1 VSTERPDTEEL
12 EGYRAGLRDWL
23 ERNIPAWW
31 REQRG
36 VTGFEVDEE
45 RFEDLRAWHRELFE
59 AGYMGVTWPREY
71 GGQGLSVQHDIV
83 RAEELE
89 RAGAP
94 PTVNTLGISLCGPA
108 LLAYGTEEQ
117 RQRYLENMLSAEE
130 IWCQGYSEPDSGS
143 DLASLQARAVPE
155 GDEYVVN
162 GQKIWTSNGRQAD
175 WIFCLV
181 RTDPQ
186 AKKHAGIGFLL
197 IDMHGSGIEVAP
209 LKQITG
215 GSDFCQVFFSD
226 VRVPA
231 ENMVGEPTQGWQIAN
246 HVLMHERGASL
257 DFMRYG
263 RLLDD
268 LAERARAAPKGGG
281 SLADDPL
288 FRQRFAQLRVEFE
301 ALRQSTLRTLRQVQ
315 AGKTP
320 GPESSLYKLQASE
333 FEQRLMRFATDLQG
347 TYGQLWQRSPR
358 VVDDGI
364 WQFREMWSRAYTI
377 YAGTSEIQRNI
388 ISERV
393 LGLPRH

>member
-1 VSTERPDTEEL
+1 
-12 EGYRAGLRDWL
+12 
-23 ERNIPAWW
+23 
-31 REQRG
+31 
-36 VTGFEVDEE
+36 
-45 RFEDLRAWHRELFE
+45 
-59 AGYMGVTWPREY
+59 
-71 GGQGLSVQHDIV
+71 
-83 RAEELE
+83 
-89 RAGAP
+89 
-94 PTVNTLGISLCGPA
+94 
-108 LLAYGTEEQ
+108 
-117 RQRYLENMLSAEE
+117 
-130 IWCQGYSEPDSGS
+130 
-143 DLASLQARAVPE
+143 
-155 GDEYVVN
+155 VN

-181 RTDPQ
+181 RSDPE

-197 IDMHGSGIEVAP
+197 IDMHSSGIEVAP
-209 LKQITG
+209 LQQITG

-231 ENMVGEPTQGWQIAN
+231 QNMVGEPTQGWQIAN

-263 RLLDD
+263 GLLDQ
-268 LAERARAAPKGGG
+268 LAERARATKKGDGT
-281 SLADDPL
+281 LADDPL
-288 FRQRFAQLRVEFE
+288 FRQRYARLRVDFE

-347 TYGQLWQRSPR
+347 AYGQLWRTSPR
-358 VVDDGI
+358 VVEGGL
-364 WQFREMWSRAYTI
+364 WQFREIWSRSYTI